1 MCIMQNWNAGCSWR
15 SEQCCAS
22 ALPFLIINLLN
33 MKTKK
38 SAASAALKTNDKK
51 STSSAPI
58 SPPTAPK
65 IAASAPKSPP
75 AAPKSTSVAAKSTAE
90 ALTIIEVKMDVGF
103 GNALFL
109 RGQGSG
115 LTWEH
120 GVPLACVNGSTWRWA
135 QKVADPVTFKV
146 LLNDQVWSAGGDIV
160 VAPGQKVEVSPSF
173 A

>member
-1 MCIMQNWNAGCSWR
+1 
-15 SEQCCAS
+15 
-22 ALPFLIINLLN
+22 

-38 SAASAALKTNDKK
+38 SAASAALKPTDTK
-51 STSSAPI
+51 STSSAPK
-58 SPPTAPK
+58 SMPSAPK
-65 IAASAPKSPP
+65 IAASAPTSTLS
-75 AAPKSTSVAAKSTAE
+75 APKAASGTPKSASE
-90 ALTIIEVKMDVGF
+90 ALTTIEVKVDVGF
-103 GNALFL
+103 GNAVFL

-120 GVPLACVNGSTWRWA
+120 GVPLACVDGSTWRWT
-135 QKVADPVTFKV
+135 QKVANPVTFKV